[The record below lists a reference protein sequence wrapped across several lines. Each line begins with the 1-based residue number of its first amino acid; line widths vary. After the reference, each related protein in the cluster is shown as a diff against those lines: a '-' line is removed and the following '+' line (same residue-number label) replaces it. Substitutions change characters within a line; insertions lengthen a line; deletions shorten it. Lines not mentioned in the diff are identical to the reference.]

1 MPAMPRIKGKPRK
14 IAFSILGVPSNLKDK
29 KTALQKKIDRRLMY
43 DNTQRVR

>member
-1 MPAMPRIKGKPRK
+1 MPAMPRVKGVAKK
-14 IAFSILGVPSNLKDK
+14 IAFSILGTPPNLKEK